1 MKITLLGSL
10 GNINR
15 IVVPR
20 LIADGHD
27 VTVISSSEKRIAAIE
42 ALGAHAAVGD
52 MSDVTFLTEQFT
64 GRDVVYLMI
73 SGSSPDL
80 FGSAK
85 QLGDIFKNA
94 VMAAK
99 VKKKSSILAALV
111 PKMTSQ
117 ALCTPTTSSKTL

>member
-99 VKKKSSILAALV
+99 VKKSRQS
-111 PKMTSQ
+111 
-117 ALCTPTTSSKTL
+117 